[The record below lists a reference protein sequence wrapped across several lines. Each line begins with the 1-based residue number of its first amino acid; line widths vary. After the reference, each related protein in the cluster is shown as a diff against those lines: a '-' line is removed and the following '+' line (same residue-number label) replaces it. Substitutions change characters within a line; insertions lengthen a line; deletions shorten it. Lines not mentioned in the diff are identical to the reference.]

1 MRTPMIAAFALAA
14 SMSWAIAQ
22 DVIITPEQ
30 DVVVREYVK
39 KKPLASLSLPGVEL
53 NIGSAL
59 PDTVEVHRFEETP
72 DLKYEYVVIDNR
84 TVLVE
89 PGTRRIVK
97 IYD

>member
-1 MRTPMIAAFALAA
+1 MKSAIIAAVALTAGLTVA
-14 SMSWAIAQ
+14 SAQ

-30 DVVVREYVK
+30 DTVVREYVQ
-39 KKPLASLSLPGVEL
+39 KKPLASISVPGVEL
-53 NIGSAL
+53 NIGSTL
-59 PDTVEVHRFEETP
+59 PETVEVHRFVDVP
-72 DLKYEYVVIDNR
+72 DVEYEYVVVDNR

>member
-1 MRTPMIAAFALAA
+1 MKTTIAAAIALAA
-14 SMSWAIAQ
+14 TMTFAAAQ

-39 KKPLASLSLPGVEL
+39 KKPLASIALPGVEL
-53 NIGSAL
+53 NIGSTL
-59 PDTVEVHRFEETP
+59 PETVEVYRFEESP

-97 IYD
+97 VYD

>member
-1 MRTPMIAAFALAA
+1 MKTPIIAALALAA
-14 SMSWAIAQ
+14 SMTWAAAQ

-39 KKPLASLSLPGVEL
+39 KKPLASIALPGVEL

-59 PDTVEVHRFEETP
+59 PETVEVHRFEETP
-72 DLKYEYVVIDNR
+72 DFTYEYVVIDNR

-89 PGTRRIVK
+89 PGTRRIMKV
-97 IYD
+97 YD